1 MVASLTVIGGQSSG
15 VLTGLVS
22 VPSALPS
29 DINTTLQI
37 FLSAASGSIEGGS
50 PTLGLINDD
59 LANSTTFNSSI
70 AGANLLELT
79 NTDSLGAV
87 SGSSVSATYNV
98 GASVDALIVQAPGD
112 FTITGNGTT
121 SVALF
126 GANSNVTYSVTTGSG
141 SIFAAGG
148 ADSISIGAAGDTPSY
163 TVYTSGNDTVNLVS
177 GIESIDATGNSST
190 TLFLGAA
197 EATVTAN
204 DSSTVSVVFQPL
216 TAGSLDFINNSSG
229 AATIYTGAYTL
240 PGGGHNYATNAVT
253 AFGGAGGGFYV
264 GGYAGNNSLTGGTG
278 TVTLQGANAGD
289 VLSVNGGD
297 GNVLFSG
304 QGAETLGASSGSTN
318 NTFQLNLKYVGVGT
332 ITGSDVVSTQGAG
345 QQAYLLGA
353 GDSTITGST
362 ASGAS
367 NVFNLIRNASVGS
380 ASYTLTNFASM
391 SSANFFITDGSGG
404 GTSSIQ
410 DISTAMFTIGGSA
423 VDVTTVTLSD
433 QTTIKF
439 DGLASSNLSVSTD
452 TTSGVIA
459 ISYHA

>member
-29 DINTTLQI
+29 DINTTLQT
-37 FLSAASGSIEGGS
+37 LLSTASAAVTLGA
-50 PTLGLINDD
+50 LGLINND
-59 LANSTTFNSSI
+59 LATNTTFSSTV
-70 AGANLLELT
+70 AGGNILEYT

-87 SGSSVSATYNV
+87 GTGGITSGSYTV
-98 GASVDALIVQAPGD
+98 GAGIDALVVQAPGD
-112 FTITGNGTT
+112 FSITGNGTT

-126 GANSNVTYSVTTGSG
+126 GANSNVNYSVLTGAG

-148 ADSISIGAAGDTPSY
+148 ADSISIGAAGDTPAY
-163 TVYTSGNDTVNLVS
+163 AIYASGNDTINLVS
-177 GIESIDATGNSST
+177 GLETVDATGSSST

-253 AFGGAGGGFYV
+253 AYGGAGGGFYV
-264 GGYAGNNSLTGGTG
+264 GGYAGNNSLVGGAG

-289 VLSVNGGD
+289 VLSVTGGD
-297 GNVLFSG
+297 RNILFSG
-304 QGAETLGASSGSTN
+304 QGAETLGASSASGS

-332 ITGSDVVSTQGAG
+332 ITGSDFVSTQGSG
-345 QQAYLLGA
+345 VQAYLLGA

-362 ASGAS
+362 ATGAS
-367 NVFNLIRNASVGS
+367 NIFDLIRDASVGS

-391 SSANFFITDGSGG
+391 SSAVLFVTNGSGQGGDASVAGITTGNFG
-404 GTSSIQ
+404 GTE
-410 DISTAMFTIGGSA
+410 
-423 VDVTTVTLSD
+423 VTTVTLSD

-452 TTSGVIA
+452 TTSGVIS
-459 ISYHA
+459 ITYHA